1 MRIQRI
7 GLVLAALLVAA
18 WLLSRSFTSPAARE
32 CTKLYDNA
40 RTASDTARIDT
51 TFAPS
56 ARNQSKPH
64 TCGFMRTSARWR

>member
-1 MRIQRI
+1 MKIQRI
-7 GLVLAALLVAA
+7 GIVLAALLVAA
-18 WLLSRSFTSPAARE
+18 WLLSRSFTSPTARE

-40 RTASDTARIDT
+40 HTASDTARIDT

-56 ARNQSKPH
+56 ARNHSEPH

>member
-1 MRIQRI
+1 MRGFRI
-7 GLVLAALLVAA
+7 GIVLGALLVAG
-18 WLLSRSFTSPAARE
+18 WLLFRSFTSPTARE

-40 RTASDTARIDT
+40 RTATDTARIDT

-56 ARNQSKPH
+56 ARRESEPR